1 VEETPCKPYSEGK
14 TIQIVKRSRLFFKD
28 YTGSLAEVPQA
39 RGIAKKADLV
49 KLQHELRKENANG
62 EVESNA
68 TGHGTCINIDDL
80 DKVIV
85 DTNNH
90 LE

>member
-1 VEETPCKPYSEGK
+1 M
-14 TIQIVKRSRLFFKD
+14 KRSRLFFKD
-28 YTGSLAEVPQA
+28 YTGALSEVPQA

-49 KLQHELRKENANG
+49 KLQTELRKVNDNG

-68 TGHGTCINIDDL
+68 TGHGTVLNIDEL

-90 LE
+90 LD